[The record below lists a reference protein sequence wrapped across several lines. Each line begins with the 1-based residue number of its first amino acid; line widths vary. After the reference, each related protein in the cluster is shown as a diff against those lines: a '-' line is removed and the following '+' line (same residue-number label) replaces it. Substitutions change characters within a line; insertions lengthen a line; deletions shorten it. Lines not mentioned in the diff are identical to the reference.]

1 MGDKP
6 VLRYEAVE
14 AGHRLGPIRYRV
26 DPELVRGQLQAVG
39 QPVPVFLTDPATDTL
54 LIEPSLYAR
63 NYIRLLRASFSVEGV
78 IHARTELALKR
89 PARAGQLL
97 TVTGRVAE
105 KYFRRGRPY
114 VVVESATFDESG
126 EEVSGER
133 NTLLLSLSDGD
144 GDR

>member
-14 AGHRLGPIRYRV
+14 AGQRLGPIRYRV
-26 DPELVRGQLQAVG
+26 DPELVRSHLQAVG
-39 QPVPVFLTDPATDTL
+39 QPMPAFLTDPATAAP
-54 LIEPSLYAR
+54 LIEPGIYAR
-63 NYIRLLRASFSVEGV
+63 NYMRLLRADFRVEGA
-78 IHARTELALKR
+78 IHARAELALKR

-114 VVVESATFDESG
+114 VVLESATFDENG
-126 EEVSGER
+126 EEVSRER
-133 NTLLLSLSDGD
+133 NTLLLRFGD
-144 GDR
+144 DHGGR